1 MFCFFRKLGFVTRIN
16 LFKAFCSNMDVSC
29 GRLMTV
35 GLLMAL
41 RRVINVPY
49 NCHSC
54 FLPLL
59 SDALPIFDELCK
71 RSFRFSLS
79 CVFRGSPLVR
89 AVAHH
94 ALKIARY
101 DSVIGSNALFC
112 CARYGW
118 TAADLLAGKIDVSN
132 SYFFKYLIIQLVDRR
147 SVLLG
152 LYLTFCVFGKRSF
165 ISP

>member
-1 MFCFFRKLGFVTRIN
+1 MNANFFLTVNVFLTRVMTGKRKGKGRVEGGE
-16 LFKAFCSNMDVSC
+16 NMV
-29 GRLMTV
+29 REKV
-35 GLLMAL
+35 AKE

-49 NCHSC
+49 DCHSC

-59 SDALPIFDELCK
+59 SDTLPIFDELCK
-71 RSFRFSLS
+71 RSFRFILS

-101 DSVIGSNALFC
+101 NIYSVIRSNALFC
-112 CARYGW
+112 CARYGS

-132 SYFFKYLIIQLVDRR
+132 HVFKNM
-147 SVLLG
+147 
-152 LYLTFCVFGKRSF
+152 
-165 ISP
+165 

>member
-1 MFCFFRKLGFVTRIN
+1 
-16 LFKAFCSNMDVSC
+16 MDVSC
-29 GRLMTV
+29 GRLMTLGYINEFCV
-35 GLLMAL
+35 AWRKAM

-59 SDALPIFDELCK
+59 SDTLFIFDELYK
-71 RSFRFSLS
+71 RSFRFILS

-101 DSVIGSNALFC
+101 NSMIGSNALFC

-118 TAADLLAGKIDVSN
+118 TAADLLAGKIDVSD
-132 SYFFKYLIIQLVDRR
+132 SYFQKICDNSLRAGSIV
-147 SVLLG
+147 SG
-152 LYLTFCVFGKRSF
+152 
-165 ISP
+165 